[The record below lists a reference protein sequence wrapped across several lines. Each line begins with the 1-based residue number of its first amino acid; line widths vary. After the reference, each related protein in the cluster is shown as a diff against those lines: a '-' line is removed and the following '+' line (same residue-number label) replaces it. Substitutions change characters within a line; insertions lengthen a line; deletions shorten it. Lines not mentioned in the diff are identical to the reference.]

1 MSAREEPTHRGEE
14 KGRLA
19 WDRVRRELRLARLSL
34 GKSQALAARQAGID
48 PATWNRI
55 EKDRLQHVD
64 FRTIGRMA
72 AVVGLDFTVGMY
84 PSPLRLHDGPQL
96 ELLTDTQ
103 FLFGSG
109 WDWRSEVMAGLPPD
123 QRAWDL
129 GGTHRVT
136 RFGVRI
142 DAETVFA
149 DCQAVM
155 RRIEGKRLADGD
167 PRIVL
172 AIRDS
177 RGNRRAVEEA
187 GAILRSAFPIDGR
200 TGLAALREGADP
212 GGNVLLMVDWT
223 RGVRARHVSGG

>member
-55 EKDRLQHVD
+55 EKDRLQQVD
-64 FRTIGRMA
+64 FRMVGRMA

-84 PSPLRLHDGPQL
+84 PSPPRLHDGPQL
-96 ELLTDTQ
+96 ELLADTQ
-103 FLFGSG
+103 FLCGPD
-109 WDWRSEVMAGLPPD
+109 WDWRSEVMVGLPPD

-142 DAETVFA
+142 DAESVFA

-177 RGNRRAVEEA
+177 RGNRRAVDEA

-223 RGVRARHVSGG
+223 RGMRARHASGG